1 MAAVSITATEVLPS
15 AAADIRT
22 GTVGASTT
30 VTAGVMVYVDAAT
43 STLLKTTAQTSAATA
58 AAAGMCL
65 NGGSTGQVVRYVVS
79 DTALQLGSTAAIPIG
94 TVLVLDDAAG
104 LLATTYADLDAG
116 DFVTTCGTVT
126 ALTNGVTRF
135 QINPSGVA
143 KQ

>member
-30 VTAGVMVYVDAAT
+30 VTAGVMVYLDAAT
-43 STLLKTTAQTSAATA
+43 STLLKANAQTSAASA
-58 AAAGMCL
+58 AVGMCL

-94 TVLVLDDAAG
+94 TVLFLDDAAG